1 MSRVN
6 REREQALREAIGLD
20 RTDEVPGRLA
30 AGWIG
35 FVLGMIV
42 MFFVMVVVPHWRLI
56 VQVWNGCI
64 A

>member
-1 MSRVN
+1 MS
-6 REREQALREAIGLD
+6 REREQALIQALGLD
-20 RTDEVPGRLA
+20 REDEVPGRLA

-42 MFFVMVVVPHWRLI
+42 MFFMLGVVPHWRLI
-56 VQVWNGCI
+56 VQIWNGCI